1 MTIVWLRA
9 TAELRRRWPA
19 TLLLVLLIALAGGTV
34 MAATAG
40 ARRTASAF
48 PRMLEEANAGD
59 VLVNPNDGDTDFD
72 TIEALPDVVDAARGY
87 GYFVTGIGPEGEPD
101 FSVPFIAVASDGR
114 LGYEIE
120 RPVNLQ
126 GRLPDPERA
135 DEVVLSRPLAEDLG
149 SGVGSELGVYVFPN
163 EQSEQP
169 ESMTIRVV
177 GVGLFPQDALQDT
190 QNEEVFPVLLLSPAF
205 HAAHPDGIN
214 FTGSF
219 VTLGPGGRL
228 DRFLADAQRVAGEQL
243 FLQTSQE
250 TTAKAE
256 RALRPYAAALAAFA
270 GVSAFVAMLVLG
282 QAIARQLLTDAGDAP
297 TLSAI
302 GVTRAQLAASIVL
315 RGAAMGVAGAVLA
328 VALAIAVSPLLP
340 IGPARAIDPD
350 PGLAVDGAVI
360 ASGAVAV
367 ALLAT
372 SWGVAVAWRVAR
384 APLRTPASALGQ
396 RSRFAALLSGM
407 GMPPTSSV
415 GVRMA
420 LEPGRGV
427 SSVPVR
433 TTIVGAVLGLAAL
446 VAALTFGAGLDRLL
460 GTPRLYGWDWDVL
473 VSETDPEVVDRSAVS
488 RLEELPSVE
497 AVTAGSYGQLIV
509 DGVSVATVGLGQD
522 GKVAVHPPLL
532 EGRPAASPDEI
543 VLGSTTLRRIGRDV
557 GDTVE
562 VAVGSDARQVHVVG
576 RAVFPRLNAYPGA
589 EKTGMGDGA
598 SMTVEA
604 LSDLIP
610 DHELGFY
617 LVDFAEG
624 VEQEAALAEVRRS
637 FVAGV
642 PEEGDPVVVR
652 PQRPDDLVGYERV
665 NGTPVALA
673 ALLAVLA
680 GATTAHG
687 LVVTTRRRR
696 RDLALLKTLGFTP
709 RQVSVTVAWQ
719 ATVVAAVALAVG
731 LPLGVASGR
740 LAWSAMAERLGTAAE
755 PVTPVRAVLLAIPI
769 ALVLANAVAWLPGR
783 AAARTHPAVALRSE

>member
-1 MTIVWLRA
+1 MTTVWLRA
-9 TAELRRRWPA
+9 TAELRRRWPT

-40 ARRTASAF
+40 ARRTASAY

-87 GYFVTGIGPEGEPD
+87 GHFVTRIGPQGEPD

-149 SGVGSELGVYVFPN
+149 SGVGSELGVYVFPD
-163 EQSEQP
+163 EQSAP

-190 QNEEVFPVLLLSPAF
+190 ENEEVFPFLLLSPAF

-214 FTGSF
+214 FTASV

-228 DRFLADAQRVAGEQL
+228 DRFLADAQRVAGEKL

-270 GVSAFVAMLVLG
+270 AVTAFVAMLVLG
-282 QAIARQLLTDAGDAP
+282 QAIARQLLSDAGDAP

-384 APLRTPASALGQ
+384 APLRTPASALGR
-396 RSRFAALLSGM
+396 RSRLAALLSGM

-427 SSVPVR
+427 SAVPAR

-460 GTPRLYGWDWDVL
+460 GTPRLYGWDWDAL
-473 VSETDPEVVDRSAVS
+473 VSETNPEVVDLHAAS

-509 DGVSVATVGLGQD
+509 DGLSVATVGLGQD

-532 EGRPAASPDEI
+532 EGRPAAGPDEI

-562 VAVGSDARQVHVVG
+562 VAVGSDAHQAHVVG

-604 LSDLIP
+604 LADLIP
-610 DHELGFY
+610 DNELGFY

-637 FVAGV
+637 FVAP
-642 PEEGDPVVVR
+642 PEEDDPVVER

-665 NGTPVALA
+665 NDTPVALA

-755 PVTPVRAVLLAIPI
+755 PVTPVRAVILAIPI

>member
-1 MTIVWLRA
+1 MTTVWLRA

-34 MAATAG
+34 MAAAAG
-40 ARRTASAF
+40 ARRTASSF
-48 PRMLEEANAGD
+48 PRMLKEANAGD

-72 TIEALPDVVDAARGY
+72 SIEALPDVVDAARGY
-87 GYFVTGIGPEGEPD
+87 GHFITRIGPQGEPD

-135 DEVVLSRPLAEDLG
+135 DEVVLSRPLAEALG
-149 SGVGSELGVYVFPN
+149 SGVGSELAVYVFPD
-163 EQSEQP
+163 EQSAP

-190 QNEEVFPVLLLSPAF
+190 ENEEVFPFLLLSPAF
-205 HAAHPDGIN
+205 HAAHPDGIT
-214 FTGSF
+214 FTASV
-219 VTLGPGGRL
+219 VTLGPGSRL
-228 DRFLADAQRVAGEQL
+228 DSFLADAQRVAGEKL

-250 TTAKAE
+250 TIAKAQ
-256 RALRPYAAALAAFA
+256 RALRPYVAALAAFA
-270 GVSAFVAMLVLG
+270 GVTAFVAMLVLG
-282 QAIARQLLTDAGDAP
+282 QAIARQLLSDAGDAP

-302 GVTRAQLAASIVL
+302 GVTRGQLAAGIIL
-315 RGAAMGVAGAVLA
+315 RGAVMGVAGAVLA
-328 VALAIAVSPLLP
+328 VALAIALSPLLP
-340 IGPARAIDPD
+340 IGPAGAIDPD

-367 ALLAT
+367 SLLTT

-384 APLRTPASALGQ
+384 APLRTPGSALAQ
-396 RSRFAALLSGM
+396 RSRLGALLSGM

-446 VAALTFGAGLDRLL
+446 VAALTFGAGLDHLL
-460 GTPRLYGWDWDVL
+460 GTPRLYGWDWDAL
-473 VSETDPEVVDRSAVS
+473 VSETDPEVVDLDAAS

-497 AVTAGSYGQLIV
+497 AVTVGSYGQLIV
-509 DGVSVATVGLGQD
+509 DGVSVATVGLGQG
-522 GKVAVHPPLL
+522 GKAAVHPPLL
-532 EGRPAASPDEI
+532 EGRPAGGPDEI
-543 VLGSTTLRRIGRDV
+543 VLGSTTLRRLGRNV

-562 VAVGSDARQVHVVG
+562 VAVGSDARQARVVG

-598 SMTVEA
+598 AMTVEA
-604 LSDLIP
+604 LHDLIP
-610 DHELGFY
+610 DNELGFY

-624 VEQEAALAEVRRS
+624 VEQEAALAEVRQS

-665 NGTPVALA
+665 NDTPVALA

-687 LVVTTRRRR
+687 LVIATRRRR

-709 RQVSVTVAWQ
+709 RQVSATVAWQ

-755 PVTPVRAVLLAIPI
+755 PVTPVRAVLLAVPI
-769 ALVLANAVAWLPGR
+769 ALVLSNAVAWLPGR